1 MFRNHRVVADI
12 PIIPGHRV
20 EPHLIRV
27 DHGPVRR
34 PATSDSSD
42 SSSSSSSEPDDDDD
56 SGTDGLV
63 IPDGYVGAPEHDD
76 DHDGD
81 SDDSVRIVYD
91 SRVRRGEGPN
101 AALLNLMSF
110 LESIQGVQLPP
121 SFDANFEV
129 VLWTHLTSHSG
140 Q

>member
-1 MFRNHRVVADI
+1 MFRNHRVVADV

-20 EPHLIRV
+20 ELHLVRV
-27 DHGPVRR
+27 DQGPVRR
-34 PATSDSSD
+34 PASDSSSD
-42 SSSSSSSEPDDDDD
+42 SSTSSSSDDDDD
-56 SGTDGLV
+56 SGTDSQV
-63 IPDGYVGAPEHDD
+63 IPDGYVGAPHHDN

-91 SRVRRGEGPN
+91 SRIRRGEGPG

-110 LESIQGVQLPP
+110 LESIQDVHLPP

-129 VLWTHLTSHSG
+129 VVWTHLTSQSD